1 LPPVHLNLSPAL
13 DQKELEHF
21 HFDKVYGVEL
31 SAVVR
36 QAKNSGI
43 LTNATQ
49 LRAQLKA
56 EVYDQ
61 FQFDVSEGS
70 DISFTNSGMDLFEAI
85 ETAFDE
91 GGVDQSVFIVRSNK
105 RANLFNEHIRKRIL
119 GWEDELCVGDQ
130 LMVVKNNYFWL
141 APDSKPGFIAN
152 GDVVEI
158 LSIQA
163 RKTLYDFSFAEVRVR
178 LVDYPDEAPFETVL
192 LLDTLKTETPSL
204 SYEEGNRLYQKVL
217 EDYASERSKYKKF
230 LKVKKNPFFNALQV
244 KYSYAITCHKSQG
257 GQWEHVFVEK
267 PYLPEGP
274 DKDYLRWLYTAITR
288 AKKNL
293 YLIGFPNEDF
303 KSLP

>member
-1 LPPVHLNLSPAL
+1 
-13 DQKELEHF
+13 
-21 HFDKVYGVEL
+21 
-31 SAVVR
+31 
-36 QAKNSGI
+36 
-43 LTNATQ
+43 
-49 LRAQLKA
+49 
-56 EVYDQ
+56 
-61 FQFDVSEGS
+61 
-70 DISFTNSGMDLFEAI
+70 MDLFEAI

-192 LLDTLKTETPSL
+192 LLDTLKTETPPCL
-204 SYEEGNRLYQKVL
+204 MKKETDCTKRFWKIMPRNG
-217 EDYASERSKYKKF
+217 RS
-230 LKVKKNPFFNALQV
+230 
-244 KYSYAITCHKSQG
+244 TKS
-257 GQWEHVFVEK
+257 F
-267 PYLPEGP
+267 
-274 DKDYLRWLYTAITR
+274 
-288 AKKNL
+288 
-293 YLIGFPNEDF
+293 
-303 KSLP
+303 SM

>member
-1 LPPVHLNLSPAL
+1 
-13 DQKELEHF
+13 
-21 HFDKVYGVEL
+21 
-31 SAVVR
+31 
-36 QAKNSGI
+36 
-43 LTNATQ
+43 
-49 LRAQLKA
+49 
-56 EVYDQ
+56 
-61 FQFDVSEGS
+61 
-70 DISFTNSGMDLFEAI
+70 
-85 ETAFDE
+85 
-91 GGVDQSVFIVRSNK
+91 
-105 RANLFNEHIRKRIL
+105 
-119 GWEDELCVGDQ
+119 
-130 LMVVKNNYFWL
+130 MVVKNNYFWL

-217 EDYASERSKYKKF
+217 EDYTSERSKYKKF